1 MNIKDERKKQQAGHR
16 KRLRQK
22 LLSGGKKGLLDY
34 EILELILCSAHPRK
48 DVKPIA
54 KRLIKHFGTFAKVF
68 FADFNQLK
76 EVSGIGEVSVSA
88 IFCIREALNRILR
101 ENIDNGIIINQWQK
115 LIEYLRIKIGNG
127 SIENFHI
134 LYLNTKYK
142 LLADE
147 TQDIGTVNQTHLYI
161 REVIK
166 KSLFLGA
173 TSIVIAHNHPSGDA
187 KPSKADIEI
196 TNQLVRACTDVG
208 ITLIDHIIVTSNT
221 HYSFKTHNLL

>member
-1 MNIKDERKKQQAGHR
+1 MNIKDERQKQQIGHR

-22 LLSGGKKGLLDY
+22 LLSKGNKGLLDY

-54 KRLIKHFGTFAKVF
+54 KKLIEHFGTFAKVF
-68 FADFNQLK
+68 FADYSQLK
-76 EVSGIGEVSVSA
+76 QISGIGEVAISA

-101 ENIDNGIIINQWQK
+101 ENIDKGTIINQWQK

-127 SIENFHI
+127 SVENFHI

-147 TQDIGTVNQTHLYI
+147 TQDVGTVNQTPLYV
-161 REVIK
+161 REIIK
-166 KSLFLGA
+166 KSLFLEA
-173 TSIVIAHNHPSGDA
+173 TSIIIAHNHPSGDA

-196 TNQLVRACTDVG
+196 TNQLARACSDVG
-208 ITLIDHIIVTSNT
+208 ITLIDHVIVTSNA

>member
-1 MNIKDERKKQQAGHR
+1 MNVGDERKKQQLGHR

-22 LLSGGKKGLLDY
+22 LLSGGCKGLLDY
-34 EILELILCSAHPRK
+34 EILELILCSANPRK

-54 KRLIKHFGTFAKVF
+54 KRLIEYFGTFAKVF

-76 EVSGIGEVSVSA
+76 EVPGVGEASISS
-88 IFCIREALNRILR
+88 IFCVRETLGRILR
-101 ENIDNGIIINQWQK
+101 ADIEHGQIINQWQK

-134 LYLNTKYK
+134 LYFNTKYK

-147 TQDIGTVNQTHLYI
+147 VQDTGTVNQTPLYI

-166 KSLFLGA
+166 KSLALGA
-173 TSIVIAHNHPSGDA
+173 TSIIIAHNHPSGDA
-187 KPSKADIEI
+187 KPSKTDIEI
-196 TNQLVRACTDVG
+196 TNQLARACHSIG
-208 ITLIDHIIVTSNT
+208 IILIDHVIITPND
-221 HYSFKTHNLL
+221 HYSFKTHDLL

>member
-1 MNIKDERKKQQAGHR
+1 MNIEDERKKQQLGHR

-22 LLSGGKKGLLDY
+22 LLSGGSKGLLDY
-34 EILELILCSAHPRK
+34 EILELILCSAHSRK

-68 FADFNQLK
+68 FADSTQLK
-76 EVSGIGEVSVSA
+76 EVPGIGEASISS
-88 IFCIREALNRILR
+88 IFCIREALSRILR
-101 ENIDNGIIINQWQK
+101 ADIDNGQIINQWQK

-134 LYLNTKYK
+134 LYLNTKHK

-147 TQDIGTVNQTHLYI
+147 VQDTGTVNQTPLYI

-166 KSLFLGA
+166 RCLALGA
-173 TSIVIAHNHPSGDA
+173 TSIIIAHNHPSGDT
-187 KPSKADIEI
+187 KPSKADIDI
-196 TNQLVRACTDVG
+196 TKQLAIACNNIG
-208 ITLIDHIIVTSNT
+208 ITLIDHVIVTSND
-221 HYSFKTHNLL
+221 HYSFKTHDLL